1 MDIMKRYLS
10 KNEYLNIK
18 NKIFYIKNHYKT
30 NYHYLQKSFKI
41 YNYLENKFNEYN
53 NEEIHIYL
61 KSIKQTL
68 INEHNNYLYYMKW
81 FVCAY

>member
-1 MDIMKRYLS
+1 MDIIKRNIS

-18 NKIFYIKNHYKT
+18 NKIFYIKNHFKL
-30 NYHYLQKSFKI
+30 NFDYLQKSFKL
-41 YNYLENKFNEYN
+41 YNYLENKLNRLN

-61 KSIKQTL
+61 NSIKQTL
-68 INEHNNYLYYMKW
+68 INEYNNYLYYMKW